1 MIRATMHPMRMT
13 TWPWLLACV
22 AMGCGS
28 ADDGRCQGWRCA
40 DDVGVTLST
49 GDGPGTTE
57 PGATGPGGTEP
68 GTTEAGGT
76 GSAGT
81 ATSVDD
87 TTGPGILFD
96 LGDEPDLGGPMT
108 YPVRML
114 PGLVS
119 ITFYE
124 RTGGMAPDA
133 FTFTVDGPELTV
145 RLVDPLA
152 VGNFDIDG
160 ATGEFYDVYYS
171 DEDGNFELDG
181 RYLTISGTFG
191 QALPAGGG
199 LNLAEIG
206 LNFDSETEF
215 GNYVASYVILGDNA
229 AQPDGNVDNAI
240 DGDLQTHTTMGNTVG
255 AADRLRVTLGFLSS
269 SGPPPG

>member
-1 MIRATMHPMRMT
+1 MRMWIGVGAAGMLVGT
-13 TWPWLLACV
+13 LG
-22 AMGCGS
+22 GCGTP
-28 ADDGRCQGWRCA
+28 DDGRSSAEDGPA
-40 DDVGVTLST
+40 DGPITLT
-49 GDGPGTTE
+49 NEDGPEPTDDGPGTTS
-57 PGATGPGGTEP
+57 
-68 GTTEAGGT
+68 TTSGS
-76 GSAGT
+76 GSASATT
-81 ATSVDD
+81 AMTTSVDD
-87 TTGPGILFD
+87 STGPGILFD

-119 ITFYE
+119 ISFYE
-124 RTGGMAPDA
+124 RTGGMAPDV
-133 FTFTVDGPELTV
+133 FTFLVDGPELTV
-145 RLVDPLA
+145 RLNDPLA

-160 ATGEFYDVYYS
+160 ASGEFYDVYYS
-171 DEDGNFELDG
+171 DQDGVFELDG

-206 LNFDSETEF
+206 LNFEDDTTEF

-229 AQPDGNVDNAI
+229 AQPDGNVENSI
-240 DGDLQTHTTMGNTVG
+240 DGDLQTHSTMGNTVG
-255 AADRLRVTLGFLSS
+255 SNERLRITLGFLSS